1 MRSIRLDATMGGTMI
16 FGMGLPELG
25 MSILVVMLELAI
37 PAALVLVVV
46 YFVVRKAVRDELAK
60 ADQEQKQKS

>member
-1 MRSIRLDATMGGTMI
+1 MI
-16 FGMGLPELG
+16 FGIGLPELG
-25 MSILVVMLELAI
+25 MSILAMMLELAI
-37 PAALVLVVV
+37 PAVLLLLIV

>member
-1 MRSIRLDATMGGTMI
+1 MM
-16 FGMGLPELG
+16 FGIGLPELG
-25 MSILVVMLELAI
+25 MSILAMMLELAI
-37 PAALVLVVV
+37 PAVLLLVVV

>member
-1 MRSIRLDATMGGTMI
+1 MI
-16 FGMGLPELG
+16 VGIGLPELG
-25 MSILVVMLELAI
+25 MSILAMMLELAI
-37 PAALVLVVV
+37 PAVLLLVVV

>member
-1 MRSIRLDATMGGTMI
+1 MI
-16 FGMGLPELG
+16 YGIGLPELG
-25 MSILVVMLELAI
+25 MSILAMMLELAI
-37 PAALVLVVV
+37 PAVLLLLIV

>member
-1 MRSIRLDATMGGTMI
+1 MI
-16 FGMGLPELG
+16 YGIGLPELG
-25 MSILVVMLELAI
+25 MSILAMMLELAI
-37 PAALVLVVV
+37 PAVLLLVVV

>member
-1 MRSIRLDATMGGTMI
+1 MI

-25 MSILVVMLELAI
+25 MSILAMMLELAI
-37 PAALVLVVV
+37 PAVLLLVVV

>member
-1 MRSIRLDATMGGTMI
+1 MI
-16 FGMGLPELG
+16 FGIGLPELG
-25 MSILVVMLELAI
+25 MSMLAMMLELAI
-37 PAALVLVVV
+37 PAVLLLVVV

>member
-1 MRSIRLDATMGGTMI
+1 MI
-16 FGMGLPELG
+16 FGIGLPELG
-25 MSILVVMLELAI
+25 MSILAMMLELAI
-37 PAALVLVVV
+37 PAVLLLVVV

>member
-1 MRSIRLDATMGGTMI
+1 MI